1 MNLAGAVRLAVP
13 VFILSILAGSACPAA
28 AQKSRKPNP
37 EATAALM
44 AAAVESEGEEML
56 QALEQGADPL
66 VKDDDG
72 NNVLML
78 AVMDDLWS
86 QREKLIDALLKAKVP
101 IEAKNKAGQTA
112 LMLAAREGE
121 YENVDLLIARGA
133 SINARDDDGWTPL
146 MLAAYNG
153 QTNAVGSLL
162 NAKADFNV
170 KSKDGLWDAL
180 ILALSE
186 GRGGVAEKLV
196 EAGAKISAAPING
209 LTPLVHATYGGDL
222 KSVRLVL
229 AAKPDLTARDSD
241 GWSALEIAAYNG
253 YPQIAMELLRA
264 GIDPALKDKEG
275 KTALDRAI
283 QNENT
288 EIAALLGG
296 TWDKPK
302 PGGTK
307 IAVPCPAL
315 GGDVEASLEVREE
328 DLVVTTSYPKPLT
341 YYLGG
346 GMTNRADSAVKYTYD
361 GSAAPA
367 YHFDVDGNR
376 KTGRKADLLEKGVE
390 GSEYSLEY
398 TEYGTSVTL
407 QYRGPDDETLSKLVF
422 ANVLSADLTK
432 MGESLDPE
440 ALGDY
445 IPDAGNNNGV
455 LETAVPLSVLG
466 LQKGKK
472 VRVVVEVGSCG
483 PKEATVKL

>member
-1 MNLAGAVRLAVP
+1 
-13 VFILSILAGSACPAA
+13 
-28 AQKSRKPNP
+28 
-37 EATAALM
+37 
-44 AAAVESEGEEML
+44 
-56 QALEQGADPL
+56 
-66 VKDDDG
+66 
-72 NNVLML
+72 
-78 AVMDDLWS
+78 
-86 QREKLIDALLKAKVP
+86 EKVIDALVKAKVQ
-101 IEAKNKAGQTA
+101 IDATNKAGQTA

-121 YENVDLLIARGA
+121 HGNVEALIAKGA
-133 SINARDDDGWTPL
+133 NVNARDEDGWTPL

-153 QTNAVGSLL
+153 QTFAVDSLL
-162 NAKADFNV
+162 KAKADV
-170 KSKDGLWDAL
+170 KPKSKDGVWDAL

-186 GRGGVAEKLV
+186 GRGGAAEKLI
-196 EAGAKISAAPING
+196 EAGATVPTTSING
-209 LTPLVHATYGGDL
+209 FPPLVHTAYSGDL
-222 KSVRLVL
+222 RSLRLVL
-229 AAKPDLTARDSD
+229 ATRPDLSARDGD
-241 GWSALEIAAYNG
+241 GWSALAIAAYNG

-275 KTALDRAI
+275 KTALDRAVE
-283 QNENT
+283 NENT

-302 PGGTK
+302 TGGTK

-328 DLVVTTSYPKPLT
+328 DLIVTTIYPKPLS

-361 GSAAPA
+361 GSVAPA
-367 YHFDVDGNR
+367 YHLDVDGNR
-376 KTGRKADLLEKGVE
+376 KTGRKAELLEKGVE

-398 TEYGTSVTL
+398 TEYGTTVNL
-407 QYRGPDDETLSKLVF
+407 QYRGADDEVLTRPVY
-422 ANVLSADLTK
+422 ANILSADLTK

-440 ALGDY
+440 VLGDY

-483 PKEATVKL
+483 PKEATVQL